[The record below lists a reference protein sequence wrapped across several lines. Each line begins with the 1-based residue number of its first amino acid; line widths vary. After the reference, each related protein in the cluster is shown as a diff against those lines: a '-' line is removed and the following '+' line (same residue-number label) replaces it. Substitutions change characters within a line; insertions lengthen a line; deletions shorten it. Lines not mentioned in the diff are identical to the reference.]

1 MVNRVTPRAQI
12 YTLDEHPKIT
22 KMLQE
27 ALQDLIDDDGFSR
40 KKYRPK
46 KLFEIKASNAIAISE
61 EVINSAFHLDVKN
74 VYESIVNR
82 FKYKR
87 LAEQRNQLDPL
98 GGFRITLA
106 SVSNG
111 NWRTL
116 NNQRLP
122 WKHEKVWWWIDL
134 AQSFAAHE

>member
-1 MVNRVTPRAQI
+1 MVNKVTPRAHI

-87 LAEQRNQLDPL
+87 LELSSEINLIR
-98 GGFRITLA
+98 
-106 SVSNG
+106 
-111 NWRTL
+111 
-116 NNQRLP
+116 
-122 WKHEKVWWWIDL
+122 
-134 AQSFAAHE
+134 